1 LNKVKRVVLPLIVII
16 FGFGLAAA
24 LIATGPRL
32 EQKPVESLAPL
43 VRVEMVSLARIQM
56 TTTTHGT
63 VEPRTESELIP
74 EVSGRITTISDAM
87 VSGGFFRQGQLLLS
101 IDRLDYEEALEQEK
115 AGLARAGSELN
126 NAQKAHIRQLDL
138 AKQNLTS
145 DAQEDDASNRLSVAK
160 ASLREM
166 KARLSRAERDLMRT
180 EIRAPYDGR
189 VRNEKV
195 DVGQFVNRGASIAM
209 IYATDISEVRLP
221 INDQELAFIDLS
233 LAAGGINSNE
243 PVTVTLRA
251 DFAGAEHAWQGA
263 IVRTE
268 GELDPRTRMLH
279 VVAQVQRPYEQSQ
292 GRPPLAVG
300 LFVEAEIHGA
310 TFDDIVVLPRS
321 ALRPNSQVYIVDKE
335 GKLRFRQV
343 DVLRIVEEDV
353 YIRAGLERG
362 ELVCISP
369 LDTALDGMPVRI
381 PDTIK
386 LAKP

>member
-1 LNKVKRVVLPLIVII
+1 
-16 FGFGLAAA
+16 
-24 LIATGPRL
+24 
-32 EQKPVESLAPL
+32 
-43 VRVEMVSLARIQM
+43 
-56 TTTTHGT
+56 
-63 VEPRTESELIP
+63 
-74 EVSGRITTISDAM
+74 
-87 VSGGFFRQGQLLLS
+87 
-101 IDRLDYEEALEQEK
+101 
-115 AGLARAGSELN
+115 
-126 NAQKAHIRQLDL
+126 
-138 AKQNLTS
+138 
-145 DAQEDDASNRLSVAK
+145 
-160 ASLREM
+160 
-166 KARLSRAERDLMRT
+166 MRT

-195 DVGQFVNRGASIAM
+195 DVGQFVNRGAAIAM

-233 LAAGGINSNE
+233 LAAGGIDSNE
-243 PVTVTLRA
+243 PVTVTLKA

-268 GELDPRTRMLH
+268 GELDPRTRMMH

-310 TFDDIVVLPRS
+310 TFDDIVVLPRI
-321 ALRPNSQVYIVDKE
+321 ALRPNSHVYIVDKE
-335 GKLRFRQV
+335 GKLRFRKV
-343 DVLRIVEEDV
+343 DVLRIVEEEV
-353 YIRAGLERG
+353 FIRAGLERG

-381 PDTIK
+381 PDTIADTIADTIN